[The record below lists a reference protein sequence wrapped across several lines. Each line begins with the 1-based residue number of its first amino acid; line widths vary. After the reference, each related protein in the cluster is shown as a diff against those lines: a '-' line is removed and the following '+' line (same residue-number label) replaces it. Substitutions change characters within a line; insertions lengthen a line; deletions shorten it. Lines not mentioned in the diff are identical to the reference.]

1 MTTSIVRVS
10 ILALATLPAWAQSM
24 FRGDAAHSGA
34 YAGSG
39 PRQFHAVK
47 WKFATG
53 DRVVSS
59 PVFSDGVIYFGSDDH
74 NVYAV
79 DAATGRQIWKVS
91 TLGPVASS
99 PAVAGG
105 IVYFTSYDGRFYA
118 VDAKNGKLK
127 WKFATGGE
135 RRYEAKGL
143 HGMQPKTQTIADP
156 WDVYLSSPGNFRR
169 AMSCMLLRRLI
180 RARSTSAVGTAS
192 STRWMRQPE
201 RKNGA

>member
-1 MTTSIVRVS
+1 
-10 ILALATLPAWAQSM
+10 M

-91 TLGPVASS
+91 TQGPVAST

-105 IVYFTSYDGRFYA
+105 IVYFTSYDGKFYA

-156 WDVYLSSPGNFRR
+156 WDVYLSSPVVAGGMVY
-169 AMSCMLLRRLI
+169 AGSGDGHVYALDAASGELRWN
-180 RARSTSAVGTAS
+180 SSKKNWQKTAS
-192 STRWMRQPE
+192 KSPMGSPTT
-201 RKNGA
+201 N